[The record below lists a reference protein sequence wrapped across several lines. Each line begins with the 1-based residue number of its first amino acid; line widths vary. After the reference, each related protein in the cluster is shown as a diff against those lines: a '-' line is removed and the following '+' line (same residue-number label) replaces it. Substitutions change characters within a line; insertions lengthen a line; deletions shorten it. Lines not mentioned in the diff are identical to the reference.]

1 MARAPDTIKSI
12 NGSKETLKLVVR
24 IIDIWFVGTPNNS
37 KQAEMVIIDSHG
49 DAIHV
54 FCKQDQLKSWKVDLM
69 ENCTYV
75 MHNFKVMKND
85 GQFRVCDHQYK
96 LVFTGVTFVRQS
108 DLEDL
113 PFKKYKFVDF
123 TNVIIGLFQPELLVG
138 SYPPSVSNSLRASKL
153 LINEVV
159 FEIEEFR
166 ERLSDLGIQV
176 RSVLTP
182 GGQGSSQLLGSSQL
196 SSKDAF
202 LSKAEAKTISEINNI
217 SEEGDVDLNVSPQ
230 ALDKLLG
237 YVLAFKVKVQPNF
250 NNVVVLRYSNDLD
263 LINVVVD
270 MLLDAEACS
279 KVHAPI
285 LDSDDP
291 SQLEFIQYPIN
302 KKSLIMQ
309 FTAPYHNDKDTTLVP
324 SFYHQ
329 QWAPEYPNFVHFRY
343 DGTTYQIRLRQHRQK
358 VYFVEGLNQFRK
370 DLAIYKSVT
379 IHSLA
384 CNNKSIFDLHFSP
397 SLEHQ
402 TCGRPRLIS
411 IEHIWTIEITQL
423 MLGAPQSLRL
433 PNCAITHLNACGQ
446 HMTILRKFG
455 PPLQWNAV
463 VLDIGIGHRYVV
475 QPWY

>member
-1 MARAPDTIKSI
+1 MAIMAIVGILTCGLFAGIMARAPDTIKSI

-24 IIDIWFVGTPNNS
+24 IIDIWFVGTSNNS

-123 TNVIIGLFQPELLVG
+123 TNVIIGLFQPELLVDIIGVVDEVVFHHVGSKSTRVVFKLKDLRLCCAIDLLTNDFLDYLNESENYVPIIIILTHAQIKEVQG
-138 SYPPSVSNSLRASKL
+138 SYPPSVSNSLRAYKL

-217 SEEGDVDLNVSPQ
+217 SEVTVSTINRIVMDNHSWCYPACSQCYKKMMLRQPHSHAHDCECTELIGQSANEVNKLKIEEGDVDLNVSPQ

-263 LINVVVD
+263 LINAVVD
-270 MLLDAEACS
+270 MLLDAE
-279 KVHAPI
+279 I
-285 LDSDDP
+285 TSDECDDEP
-291 SQLEFIQYPIN
+291 KSFQISPAQLSSN
-302 KKSLIMQ
+302 KL
-309 FTAPYHNDKDTTLVP
+309 ARHD
-324 SFYHQ
+324 
-329 QWAPEYPNFVHFRY
+329 
-343 DGTTYQIRLRQHRQK
+343 QI
-358 VYFVEGLNQFRK
+358 E
-370 DLAIYKSVT
+370 
-379 IHSLA
+379 
-384 CNNKSIFDLHFSP
+384 
-397 SLEHQ
+397 
-402 TCGRPRLIS
+402 
-411 IEHIWTIEITQL
+411 
-423 MLGAPQSLRL
+423 
-433 PNCAITHLNACGQ
+433 
-446 HMTILRKFG
+446 
-455 PPLQWNAV
+455 
-463 VLDIGIGHRYVV
+463 
-475 QPWY
+475 